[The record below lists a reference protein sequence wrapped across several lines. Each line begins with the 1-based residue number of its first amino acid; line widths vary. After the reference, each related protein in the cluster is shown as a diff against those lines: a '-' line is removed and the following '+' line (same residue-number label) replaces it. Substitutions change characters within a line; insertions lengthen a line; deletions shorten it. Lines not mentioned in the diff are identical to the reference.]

1 MTTDAILAELRTLR
15 GAPDSLRER
24 VRALPEPKPRFAWT
38 LPRIDVRRSL
48 LVLAPAVVALAVGS
62 AALHGVLSD
71 GTNARQ
77 QPLALESTVTTAAAP
92 TPWRAA
98 KASAAGNDAGSGSYV
113 FRAGRGRRRRAPAE
127 HDAAQPLRGV
137 AACPRRA

>member
-1 MTTDAILAELRTLR
+1 MTPAALQAARPPLR

-71 GTNARQ
+71 GNDA
-77 QPLALESTVTTAAAP
+77 QPQSLALESTVTTGAAP

-98 KASAAGNDAGSGSYV
+98 KAS
-113 FRAGRGRRRRAPAE
+113 
-127 HDAAQPLRGV
+127 
-137 AACPRRA
+137 